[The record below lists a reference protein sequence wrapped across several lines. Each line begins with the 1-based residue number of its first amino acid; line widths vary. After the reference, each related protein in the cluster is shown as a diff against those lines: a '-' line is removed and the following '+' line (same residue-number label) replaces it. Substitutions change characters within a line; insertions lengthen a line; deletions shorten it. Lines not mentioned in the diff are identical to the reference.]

1 MLFRDRLNTFSTRA
15 RASYASMLGLP
26 VSVGG
31 RSRVL
36 LTRMLCRL
44 GLQEDSYLVL
54 LAVLIGILAAV
65 AACGFHLFIEV
76 VRDRLFASV
85 DPDFLYGRG
94 AWLLILWPALGGL
107 VVGLFG
113 RLTRRPSG
121 GVPAVIESVVRRHG
135 FMRPLSTLETIFT
148 AGITIG
154 SGGSAG
160 AEGPIIQIGAGL
172 ASGVGRL
179 FRVAR
184 HHMPILVGCGCAAG
198 ISAIFNAPI
207 GGVLFTIEVILQDF
221 SIRAFMPL
229 VLASVVANV
238 MTQTIFRDWLGASYG
253 AIFAMPSV
261 GNAEL
266 SWAQL
271 PAMAGLGLICGLGA
285 VALLKL
291 MFFTEARAATSRIP
305 SWLRPAVGGA
315 ALGVMGVLYIVI
327 LGWWMAGQA
336 KPIAF
341 ASYPMPAFFGDGY
354 GAIRKL
360 LEPEFYG
367 AMPAGELWVLLA
379 VLAGAKILATCL
391 TLGSGGSGGIIAPSL
406 FLGAA
411 LGGIMGFALQ
421 QAGFLAAV
429 NPGLYALIG
438 MGAVLAAVVRAPLA
452 AILILLEL
460 TNDHHVILPAML
472 CCIAAT
478 GLSRLLCPE
487 SIYTHAL
494 LKRGVHLGRAGELSV
509 LRQITIEQ
517 VELEPVTTIDLDSSF
532 TTLLSLLGTDL
543 RDVVV
548 LDRRGRYAGLLLR
561 LDIERALLQPDSIP
575 LLLVG
580 ELVRLGCP
588 ILKTTDDLASAVEHF
603 SGQDCD
609 SLPVCLEG
617 GQERIIG
624 MLTRTRLMRH
634 YQSALTQT
642 A

>member
-1 MLFRDRLNTFSTRA
+1 MFGAVS
-15 RASYASMLGLP
+15 
-26 VSVGG
+26 SVGA
-31 RSRVL
+31 RFRVL
-36 LTRMLCRL
+36 LTRMLRRL
-44 GLQEDSYLVL
+44 GLQEDSYLVV
-54 LAVLIGILAAV
+54 LAILIGVLAAG
-65 AACGFHLFIEV
+65 AACGFHQFIEL
-76 VRDRLFASV
+76 VRQRLFGSS
-85 DPDFLYGRG
+85 DPGFLYGRG
-94 AWLLILWPALGGL
+94 AWLLVLWPALGGL

-113 RLTRRPSG
+113 RLTG
-121 GVPAVIESVVRRHG
+121 QHAEGVPRVIESVVRRHG
-135 FMRPLSTLETIFT
+135 FMRPLTTLETIFT
-148 AGITIG
+148 AGMTIG

-172 ASGVGRL
+172 ASAVGGL

-221 SIRAFMPL
+221 SLRAFMPL

-238 MTQTIFRDWLGASYG
+238 MTQTILRDWLATGYG
-253 AIFAMPSV
+253 AIFDMPMM
-261 GNAEL
+261 GNADL
-266 SWAQL
+266 SWSQM
-271 PAMAGLGLICGLGA
+271 PAMVGLGLVCGLGA

-291 MFFTEARAATSRIP
+291 MFFTESRAAASRIP

-315 ALGVMGVLYIVI
+315 ALGVMGVLYIVVV
-327 LGWWMAGQA
+327 GWWMAEKV
-336 KPIAF
+336 KPISF
-341 ASYPMPAFFGDGY
+341 TSYPMPAFFGDGY

-360 LEPEFYG
+360 LEPGFYSS
-367 AMPAGELWVLLA
+367 MPARELWVLLV
-379 VLAGAKILATCL
+379 VLAGAKILGTCL

-411 LGGIMGFALQ
+411 IGGIMGFALQ
-421 QAGFLAAV
+421 QAGFIAPV

-478 GLSRLLCPE
+478 GLSRLFCPE

-494 LKRGVHLGRAGELSV
+494 RKRGVRLGRAGESSV
-509 LRQITIEQ
+509 LGQITIEQ
-517 VELEPVTTIDLDSSF
+517 VELEPVTTVQLSSSF
-532 TTLLSLLGTDL
+532 RDLLVLLGADL

-548 LDRRGRYAGLLLR
+548 LDGHGGYAGLLSR
-561 LDIERALLQPDSIP
+561 TDIERALLQPDSIP
-575 LLLVG
+575 LLVVS
-580 ELVRLGCP
+580 ELVHLGCP
-588 ILKTTDDLASAVEHF
+588 ILMTTEDLASAVEHF
-603 SGQDCD
+603 SHQDCD

-617 GQERIIG
+617 GEGRVIG

-634 YQSALTQT
+634 YHVALSQT